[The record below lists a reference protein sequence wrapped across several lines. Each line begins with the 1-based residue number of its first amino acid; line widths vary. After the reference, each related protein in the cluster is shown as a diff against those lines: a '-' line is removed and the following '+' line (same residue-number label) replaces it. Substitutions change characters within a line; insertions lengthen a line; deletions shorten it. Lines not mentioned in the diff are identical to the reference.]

1 MDLDVYS
8 YLRSQVRAKDSS
20 MASLDR
26 RRAANDGVL
35 DPRQFSS
42 GWLQAHVAIIL
53 HGEVTPDPS
62 ITIQLQFNA

>member
-1 MDLDVYS
+1 VTVLLHVCMYVCMDLDVYR

-26 RRAANDGVL
+26 HRAANDGVL

-42 GWLQAHVAIIL
+42 GWLQRR
-53 HGEVTPDPS
+53 
-62 ITIQLQFNA
+62 